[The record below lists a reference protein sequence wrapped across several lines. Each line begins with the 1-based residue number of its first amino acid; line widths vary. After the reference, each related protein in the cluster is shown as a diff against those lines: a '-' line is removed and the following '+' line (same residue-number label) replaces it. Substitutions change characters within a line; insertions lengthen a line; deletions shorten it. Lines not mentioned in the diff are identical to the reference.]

1 MKQKPWYEKG
11 WWWIKLLIFAV
22 SCWFIYIH
30 INNEVDELGAY
41 FYQYQDILFN
51 ASPIVLLLFGIL
63 ALLNW
68 SIEALKWRWV
78 IRKVE
83 LISFWRS
90 MRAFF
95 NGVTVS
101 FFTPNR
107 SGEFAGRILYLSPEN
122 RVRGALLTFLSSSAQ
137 LLVTLQMGLLSL
149 IYFLPDFIDFASWE
163 IQVFRVVLFLLA
175 LGVTGAWL
183 RLPVL
188 VRWVD
193 RLNIKSEWKEK
204 MHVWERCS
212 PSDFFVLWVMS
223 LLRYLVFTGQQVIL
237 FYIILPSVSF
247 PMMMG
252 LTAISFLFITII
264 PSIALGELGV
274 RGGVNIVVFGFGG
287 WMSADVL
294 MVTFAL
300 WFINL
305 VLPALMGACSIL
317 FLKLK
322 STSENS

>member
-30 INNEVDELGAY
+30 IYNEVDELGAY
-41 FYQYQDILFN
+41 FYQYQNILFN
-51 ASPIVLLLFGIL
+51 ASPAVILLFGVL

-68 SIEALKWRWV
+68 SIEALKWQWV
-78 IRKVE
+78 IQKVE
-83 LISFWRS
+83 YISFWRS

-149 IYFLPDFIDFASWE
+149 IYFLPDFVDFASWE
-163 IQVFRVVLFLLA
+163 IQVFRMVLFLLA

-193 RLNIKSEWKEK
+193 RLKIKSEWKEK
-204 MHVWERCS
+204 MHIWERCNLADFFWVMVHVAAPVFGFYRTTS
-212 PSDFFVLWVMS
+212 NLVLHNFTLCFFSIDDGADSDFFFV
-223 LLRYLVFTGQQVIL
+223 YHHH
-237 FYIILPSVSF
+237 
-247 PMMMG
+247 
-252 LTAISFLFITII
+252 
-264 PSIALGELGV
+264 
-274 RGGVNIVVFGFGG
+274 
-287 WMSADVL
+287 
-294 MVTFAL
+294 
-300 WFINL
+300 
-305 VLPALMGACSIL
+305 
-317 FLKLK
+317 
-322 STSENS
+322 SEHCIG